1 LPATAAAVPWD
12 RLRGFAAAGHPWKGN
27 VTAIGIQVPA
37 AATATVSSRGDL
49 ALADRALAAPDLALP
64 ALAVRQRVD
73 EVLVLVLLTSADLE
87 WVVQASVR
95 PDLDEASARPPAAAT
110 GREISAATA
119 TMMTTIET
127 SVAAPIE
134 TMTTKSSG
142 RFAVRGRPDVRP
154 S

>member
-1 LPATAAAVPWD
+1 
-12 RLRGFAAAGHPWKGN
+12 
-27 VTAIGIQVPA
+27 
-37 AATATVSSRGDL
+37 
-49 ALADRALAAPDLALP
+49 
-64 ALAVRQRVD
+64 
-73 EVLVLVLLTSADLE
+73 LVLLTSADLE

-110 GREISAATA
+110 GREISAANA

-134 TMTTKSSG
+134 TMTMTTKFSR
-142 RFAVRGRPDVRP
+142 RFAARGRPDARP